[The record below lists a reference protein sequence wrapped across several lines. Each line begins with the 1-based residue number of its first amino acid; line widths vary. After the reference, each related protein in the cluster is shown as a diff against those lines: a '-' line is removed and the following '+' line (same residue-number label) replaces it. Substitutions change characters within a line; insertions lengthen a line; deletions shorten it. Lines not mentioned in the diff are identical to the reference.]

1 MSSKNNDNKSL
12 IIYTSLIFFVAIVMI
27 VVSFL
32 AQTHLEQAQVTKQ
45 EEERVSLSNKAAQVS
60 EENMQLVELNKN
72 LRETNQA
79 LNDEK
84 NALTEQNEA
93 MSKEIAGYEALMQ
106 VYDKLYDGDKTAAR
120 TLLEGIFTE
129 NLSEPQ
135 KEFYDILV
143 KKAQ

>member
-1 MSSKNNDNKSL
+1 
-12 IIYTSLIFFVAIVMI
+12 MI

-84 NALTEQNEA
+84 KALTEQNEA
-93 MSKEIAGYEALMQ
+93 MSKEIAGYETLMQ